1 MNRGVLESSPVQQLM
16 APGNPNWWNAS
27 GSMRPPQ
34 PLMGHQHG
42 PLPPQMTPN
51 NYVRP
56 QMMPTLLPPF
66 MPYPATSSSSSSSP
80 SLPNNPNLSSWL
92 ESNDLP
98 PESWSLSQLL
108 LGGLMMGEDERLEMM
123 NHHNHHVEQQ
133 HHNFQGKMG
142 LENWEEQVLSH
153 QQASMGVDDI
163 KQESNI
169 NNSNGYLT
177 PSPNSPPNKSCVSTI
192 TTTSLN
198 SNDDNNNNNNNNNS
212 SMLDFSSIHNG
223 LNLSEGR
230 HIPPDR
236 SSECNSLEIG
246 GSTNKKPRLQPSP
259 SSQSTLKVR
268 KEKLGGRIAALHQ
281 LVSPFG
287 KTDTASV
294 LSEAIGYIRFLQSQ
308 IEALSH
314 PYFGTTASGNMRH
327 QQLLLGDR
335 NCLFPEDPGQLL
347 NDQCMKRRE
356 ASFSSTETQN
366 ANEEPKKD
374 LRSRGLCLVP
384 ISCTLQVGSDN
395 GADYWAPALGSA
407 GFH

>member
-16 APGNPNWWNAS
+16 AAGNPNWWNVS
-27 GSMRPPQ
+27 GGMRPPP
-34 PLMGHQHG
+34 PLMGHQQA
-42 PLPPQMTPN
+42 PLPPHMTPN
-51 NYVRP
+51 NNYLRP
-56 QMMPTLLPPF
+56 RMMPTPFPHFLPS
-66 MPYPATSSSSSSSP
+66 PATSSSSSSSSP

-108 LGGLMMGEDERLEMM
+108 LGGLMMGEEERLEMM
-123 NHHNHHVEQQ
+123 NHHNHHDEQQ
-133 HHNFQGKMG
+133 HHGFQGKIR

-153 QQASMGVDDI
+153 QQASMVAVDI
-163 KQESNI
+163 KQEGNI
-169 NNSNGYLT
+169 NNNNGYVIS
-177 PSPNSPPNKSCVSTI
+177 SPNSPPNKSCVTTT

-198 SNDDNNNNNNNNNS
+198 SNDDNINNNNN
-212 SMLDFSSIHNG
+212 MLDFSSNHNG
-223 LNLSEGR
+223 LHLSEGR
-230 HIPPDR
+230 HTPPDR

-327 QQLLLGDR
+327 QQHLQGDR
-335 NCLFPEDPGQLL
+335 SCIFPEDPGQV
-347 NDQCMKRRE
+347 RP
-356 ASFSSTETQN
+356 FF
-366 ANEEPKKD
+366 
-374 LRSRGLCLVP
+374 
-384 ISCTLQVGSDN
+384 
-395 GADYWAPALGSA
+395 LGHYT
-407 GFH
+407 FNI

>member
-1 MNRGVLESSPVQQLM
+1 MNRQVSESSPVLQQLM
-16 APGNPNWWNAS
+16 AAGNPNWWNVS
-27 GSMRPPQ
+27 GDMRPPP
-34 PLMGHQHG
+34 PLMGHLQG

-51 NYVRP
+51 NNYLRP
-56 QMMPTLLPPF
+56 RMMPTFLPQF
-66 MPYPATSSSSSSSP
+66 LPYPSTSSSSSSP
-80 SLPNNPNLSSWL
+80 SLPSNPNISSWL
-92 ESNDLP
+92 ENNERP

-108 LGGLMMGEDERLEMM
+108 LSGLMMGEEERLEIM
-123 NHHNHHVEQQ
+123 NHHNHHDGQQ
-133 HHNFQGKMG
+133 HHSFQGNMR

-153 QQASMGVDDI
+153 QQASMGVVDI

-177 PSPNSPPNKSCVSTI
+177 CSPNSPLNKSCVTTTTT
-192 TTTSLN
+192 TTTSFN
-198 SNDDNNNNNNNNNS
+198 SNDDNSNNNNTK
-212 SMLDFSSIHNG
+212 LDFSSNHNG
-223 LNLSEGR
+223 LNFSEGK
-230 HIPPDR
+230 HSPPDR
-236 SSECNSLEIG
+236 SSECNSLEIC
-246 GSTNKKPRLQPSP
+246 GSTNKKPRLQASP

-294 LSEAIGYIRFLQSQ
+294 LSEAIGYIRFLHSQ

-314 PYFGTTASGNMRH
+314 PYFSTTASGNMR
-327 QQLLLGDR
+327 QQQHLQR
-335 NCLFPEDPGQLL
+335 SYLFPEDPGQLE
-347 NDQCMKRRE
+347 NAQCMKRKG
-356 ASFSSTETQN
+356 ASSSSMDNQN

-374 LRSRGLCLVP
+374 LKSRGLCLVP

>member
-1 MNRGVLESSPVQQLM
+1 MNRGVSESSPVLQQMM
-16 APGNPNWWNAS
+16 AAGNPNWWKES
-27 GSMRPPQ
+27 GDMRPPP
-34 PLMGHQHG
+34 PLMGHQQG
-42 PLPPQMTPN
+42 PLPPQMTNNN
-51 NYVRP
+51 NYLRP
-56 QMMPTLLPPF
+56 RMMPTLLPHF
-66 MPYPATSSSSSSSP
+66 LPYPSTSSSP

-92 ESNDLP
+92 ERNDLP

-108 LGGLMMGEDERLEMM
+108 LGGLMMGEEERLEIM
-123 NHHNHHVEQQ
+123 NHHNHHDGQQ
-133 HHNFQGKMG
+133 HHSFQGKMR

-153 QQASMGVDDI
+153 QEASMGVVDI
-163 KQESNI
+163 KQESII
-169 NNSNGYLT
+169 NNNNGHHLIC
-177 PSPNSPPNKSCVSTI
+177 SPNSPPNKSCVTTT

-198 SNDDNNNNNNNNNS
+198 STDDNNNN
-212 SMLDFSSIHNG
+212 SMFDFSSNHNG
-223 LNLSEGR
+223 LNFSEGR
-230 HIPPDR
+230 HTPPDQ
-236 SSECNSLEIG
+236 SSECNSLDIG

-294 LSEAIGYIRFLQSQ
+294 LSEAVGYIRFLHSQ

-314 PYFGTTASGNMRH
+314 PYFSTTASGNMRH
-327 QQLLLGDR
+327 QQHVSTKVPHIWH
-335 NCLFPEDPGQLL
+335 NKHIYIL
-347 NDQCMKRRE
+347 NDQCMKRRG
-356 ASFSSTETQN
+356 ASSSSTENQN

-407 GFH
+407 GFQ

>member
-16 APGNPNWWNAS
+16 APGNPNWWNVS

-42 PLPPQMTPN
+42 PLPPQMAPN

-66 MPYPATSSSSSSSP
+66 MPYPATSSSP

-123 NHHNHHVEQQ
+123 KHHNHHVEQQ

-198 SNDDNNNNNNNNNS
+198 SNDDNNNNNNNN

-223 LNLSEGR
+223 LNLSEGK

-327 QQLLLGDR
+327 QQLLQGDR

-347 NDQCMKRRE
+347 NDQCMKRQE

>member
-16 APGNPNWWNAS
+16 APGNPNWWNVS
-27 GSMRPPQ
+27 GGMRPPQ
-34 PLMGHQHG
+34 PLVGHQHV

-108 LGGLMMGEDERLEMM
+108 LGGLMTGEDERLEMM
-123 NHHNHHVEQQ
+123 NHHNHHDEQQ
-133 HHNFQGKMG
+133 HHNFQGKMR

-153 QQASMGVDDI
+153 QQASMGVVDI

-169 NNSNGYLT
+169 NNSNGYLI
-177 PSPNSPPNKSCVSTI
+177 PSPNSPPNKSCLTTTTT

-198 SNDDNNNNNNNNNS
+198 SNDDNNNNN

-327 QQLLLGDR
+327 QQLLQGDR
-335 NCLFPEDPGQLL
+335 SCLFPEDPGQLL
-347 NDQCMKRRE
+347 NDQCMKRKG
-356 ASFSSTETQN
+356 ALSSSTETPN
-366 ANEEPKKD
+366 ANEEPGKD

>member
-1 MNRGVLESSPVQQLM
+1 MNRGALESSPVQQLM
-16 APGNPNWWNAS
+16 TAGNPDWWNVS
-27 GSMRPPQ
+27 GGMRPPP
-34 PLMGHQHG
+34 PLMGHQKG

-51 NYVRP
+51 NTFRP
-56 QMMPTLLPPF
+56 RMMPTLLPHF
-66 MPYPATSSSSSSSP
+66 LPYPATSSSP
-80 SLPNNPNLSSWL
+80 SLPNNPNISSWL

-108 LGGLMMGEDERLEMM
+108 MGGVMMGEEKRLEIL
-123 NHHNHHVEQQ
+123 NHHNHHDEQQ
-133 HHNFQGKMG
+133 HHSFQGKMG
-142 LENWEEQVLSH
+142 LENWEEQVLRQ
-153 QQASMGVDDI
+153 QQASMGVVDI

-169 NNSNGYLT
+169 NNNNGYLIS
-177 PSPNSPPNKSCVSTI
+177 SPNSPPNKSCVTTTTT

-198 SNDDNNNNNNNNNS
+198 SNDDTNNNNN
-212 SMLDFSSIHNG
+212 MLDFSSNHNG

-230 HIPPDR
+230 HTPPNR

-268 KEKLGGRIAALHQ
+268 KEKLGGRIAVLHQ

-314 PYFGTTASGNMRH
+314 PYFSTTASGNMRN
-327 QQLLLGDR
+327 QQHLQGDR
-335 NCLFPEDPGQLL
+335 NCLFPEDPGQLV
-347 NDQCMKRRE
+347 NDQCVKRRG
-356 ASFSSTETQN
+356 ASSLSTENQN

-384 ISCTLQVGSDN
+384 ISCTFQVGSDN
-395 GADYWAPALGSA
+395 GADYWAPTLGST

>member
-16 APGNPNWWNAS
+16 AAGNPNWWNVS
-27 GSMRPPQ
+27 GGMRPPP
-34 PLMGHQHG
+34 PLMGHQQA
-42 PLPPQMTPN
+42 PLPPHMTPN
-51 NYVRP
+51 NNYLRP
-56 QMMPTLLPPF
+56 RMMPTPFPHFLPS
-66 MPYPATSSSSSSSP
+66 PATSSSSSSSSP

-108 LGGLMMGEDERLEMM
+108 LGGLMMGEEERLEMM
-123 NHHNHHVEQQ
+123 NHHNHHDEQQ
-133 HHNFQGKMG
+133 HHGFQGKIR

-153 QQASMGVDDI
+153 QQASMVAVDI
-163 KQESNI
+163 KQEGNI
-169 NNSNGYLT
+169 NNNNGYVIS
-177 PSPNSPPNKSCVSTI
+177 SPNSPPNKSCVTTT

-198 SNDDNNNNNNNNNS
+198 SNDDNINNNNN
-212 SMLDFSSIHNG
+212 MLDFSSNHNG
-223 LNLSEGR
+223 LHLSEGR
-230 HIPPDR
+230 HTPPDR

-327 QQLLLGDR
+327 QQHVSS
-335 NCLFPEDPGQLL
+335 
-347 NDQCMKRRE
+347 K
-356 ASFSSTETQN
+356 FSY
-366 ANEEPKKD
+366 
-374 LRSRGLCLVP
+374 
-384 ISCTLQVGSDN
+384 I
-395 GADYWAPALGSA
+395 Y
-407 GFH
+407 

>member
-42 PLPPQMTPN
+42 PLPPRMTPN

-123 NHHNHHVEQQ
+123 NHHKHHVEQQ

-198 SNDDNNNNNNNNNS
+198 SNDDNNNNSN
-212 SMLDFSSIHNG
+212 MLDFSSIHNG

-287 KTDTASV
+287 K
-294 LSEAIGYIRFLQSQ
+294 
-308 IEALSH
+308 ALSH

-327 QQLLLGDR
+327 QQLLQGDR

>member
-16 APGNPNWWNAS
+16 AAGNPNWWNVS
-27 GSMRPPQ
+27 GGMRPPP
-34 PLMGHQHG
+34 PLMGHQQA
-42 PLPPQMTPN
+42 PLPPHMTPN
-51 NYVRP
+51 NNYLRP
-56 QMMPTLLPPF
+56 RMMPTPLPHFLPS
-66 MPYPATSSSSSSSP
+66 PATSSSSSSSP

-108 LGGLMMGEDERLEMM
+108 LGGLMMGEEERLEMM
-123 NHHNHHVEQQ
+123 NHHNHHDEQQ
-133 HHNFQGKMG
+133 HHSFQGKMR

-153 QQASMGVDDI
+153 QQASMVAVDI

-169 NNSNGYLT
+169 NNNNGYVIS
-177 PSPNSPPNKSCVSTI
+177 SPNSPPNKSCVTTT

-198 SNDDNNNNNNNNNS
+198 SNDDNINNNNN
-212 SMLDFSSIHNG
+212 MLDFSSNHNG
-223 LNLSEGR
+223 LHLSEGR
-230 HIPPDR
+230 HTPPDR

-314 PYFGTTASGNMRH
+314 PYFGTTASGNLRH
-327 QQLLLGDR
+327 QQHLQGDR
-335 NCLFPEDPGQLL
+335 SCIFPEDPGQLV
-347 NDQCMKRRE
+347 NDQCMKRRG
-356 ASFSSTETQN
+356 ASSSSPTDNQN
-366 ANEEPKKD
+366 ASEEPKKD

>member
-16 APGNPNWWNAS
+16 AAGNPNWWNVS
-27 GSMRPPQ
+27 GGMRPPP
-34 PLMGHQHG
+34 PLMGHQQA
-42 PLPPQMTPN
+42 PLPPHMTPN
-51 NYVRP
+51 NNYLRP
-56 QMMPTLLPPF
+56 RMMPTPLPHFLPS
-66 MPYPATSSSSSSSP
+66 PATSSSSSSSP

-108 LGGLMMGEDERLEMM
+108 LGGLMMGEEERLEMM
-123 NHHNHHVEQQ
+123 NHHNHHDEQQ
-133 HHNFQGKMG
+133 HHSFQGKMR

-153 QQASMGVDDI
+153 QQASMVAVDI

-169 NNSNGYLT
+169 NNNNGYVIS
-177 PSPNSPPNKSCVSTI
+177 SPNSPPNKSCVTTT

-198 SNDDNNNNNNNNNS
+198 SNDDNINNNNN
-212 SMLDFSSIHNG
+212 MLDFSSNHNG
-223 LNLSEGR
+223 LHLSEGR
-230 HIPPDR
+230 HTPPDR

-327 QQLLLGDR
+327 QQHLQGDR
-335 NCLFPEDPGQLL
+335 SCIFPEDPGQ
-347 NDQCMKRRE
+347 CMKRRG
-356 ASFSSTETQN
+356 ASSSSSTDNQN
-366 ANEEPKKD
+366 ASEEPKKD

>member
-16 APGNPNWWNAS
+16 APGNPNWWNVS

-42 PLPPQMTPN
+42 PLPPQMAPN

-66 MPYPATSSSSSSSP
+66 MPYPATSSSP

-123 NHHNHHVEQQ
+123 KHHNHHVEQQ

-198 SNDDNNNNNNNNNS
+198 SNDDNNNNNNN

-223 LNLSEGR
+223 LNLSEGK

-327 QQLLLGDR
+327 QQLLQGDR

-347 NDQCMKRRE
+347 NDQCMKRQE

-366 ANEEPKKD
+366 ANVEPKKD

>member
-16 APGNPNWWNAS
+16 APGNPNWWNVS

-42 PLPPQMTPN
+42 PLPPQMAPN

-66 MPYPATSSSSSSSP
+66 MPYPATSSSP

-123 NHHNHHVEQQ
+123 KHHNHHVEQQ

-198 SNDDNNNNNNNNNS
+198 SNDDNNNNNNN

-223 LNLSEGR
+223 LNLSEGK

-327 QQLLLGDR
+327 QQLLL
-335 NCLFPEDPGQLL
+335 
-347 NDQCMKRRE
+347 NDQCMKRQE

>member
-16 APGNPNWWNAS
+16 APGNPNWWNVS
-27 GSMRPPQ
+27 GGMRPPQ

-51 NYVRP
+51 NYIRP

-66 MPYPATSSSSSSSP
+66 MPYPTTSSSSSSSP

-123 NHHNHHVEQQ
+123 NQHNHHDEQQ
-133 HHNFQGKMG
+133 HHNFQGRMR

-153 QQASMGVDDI
+153 QQASMGVVDI

-169 NNSNGYLT
+169 NNRNGYLV
-177 PSPNSPPNKSCVSTI
+177 PSPNSPPNKSCVTTT

-198 SNDDNNNNNNNNNS
+198 SNDDNNN

-236 SSECNSLEIG
+236 SSE
-246 GSTNKKPRLQPSP
+246 
-259 SSQSTLKVR
+259 VR

-314 PYFGTTASGNMRH
+314 PYFGMTASGNTKH
-327 QQLLLGDR
+327 QQLLQGDR
-335 NCLFPEDPGQLL
+335 SCLFPEDPGQLL
-347 NDQCMKRRE
+347 NDQCTKRRE
-356 ASFSSTETQN
+356 ASSSSMETQN